1 MFESAI
7 TDLSAQYTVTDIID
21 LNKFE
26 SRPQKELYYRVES
39 CKKDVF
45 ENHERILILV
55 PSTLKKTFVSVP
67 ADILIDLQKY
77 IKEFD
82 IPHYFLIVVTDIP
95 TIKKDLNFLKRYTND
110 TQEIECCVV

>member
-1 MFESAI
+1 MFESTI
-7 TDLSAQYTVTDIID
+7 TNLSAQHTVVDIID

-26 SRPQKELYYRVES
+26 SQPRKELYYRIES
-39 CKKDVF
+39 CKKDEF
-45 ENHERILILV
+45 ENTERILILV
-55 PSTLKKTFVSVP
+55 PSTLSRTFESVP

-82 IPHYFLIVVTDIP
+82 IPHYFLIIVTNVP

-110 TQEIECCVV
+110 THDIECCVV